1 MPLNRFL
8 DYLPT
13 ASDIR
18 YATGLFVPEY
28 SEPEL
33 PPADFFGSDRP
44 IYKTIPKS
52 QRPTKLPTRIPMR
65 RADERRGEL
74 ETLPHARFDP
84 TAPVDELGVRYMGP
98 AAKAISM
105 AKQND
110 VNDRVKTLYALT
122 HTMGAAKKLGLPT
135 IPPEELAALAM
146 KEGREDFGFNNAF
159 TPRAP
164 ADVKFR
170 RMLDA
175 SFNLSDVQKNFLGL
189 VNYAQRTAN
198 AKGVPFAAV
207 WNGLGVNE
215 YGKSGFDYAKSLA
228 AHRAAVQRPENRGL
242 LGFIRSAYAAGLKNG
257 LPSTRTRVRDEDPYY
272 KSDPTYE
279 YHTPTGNLRPVTEVV
294 ARKAKR
300 VGTRISDAVTGLF
313 D

>member
-1 MPLNRFL
+1 MPVNRFL

-13 ASDIR
+13 ASGIR
-18 YATGLFVPEY
+18 HATGLFVPDY

-33 PPADFFGSDRP
+33 PSTDEFGFDRP
-44 IYKTIPKS
+44 LSKAIPKS
-52 QRPTKLPTRIPMR
+52 QRPATLPSRIPIR
-65 RADERRGEL
+65 RADERRGGL
-74 ETLPHARFDP
+74 ETLPLAQFDP
-84 TAPVDELGVRYMGP
+84 TSPIDELGYIYSGP
-98 AAKAISM
+98 QHAVNVS
-105 AKQND
+105 KQNA
-110 VNDRVKTLYALT
+110 VNERISIMYSLT

-146 KEGREDFGFNNAF
+146 KEGREDFGFNNTF

-175 SFNLSDVQKNFLGL
+175 SFNLNETQKNFLGL
-189 VNYAQRTAN
+189 VNYAQRTAK

-207 WNGLGVNE
+207 WNGLGVSK
-215 YGKSGFDYAKSLA
+215 YGKSGFDYAKSLT
-228 AHRAAVQRPENRGL
+228 AHKTALQQPENRQL
-242 LGFIRSAYAAGLKNG
+242 LSFIRSAYNAGLKNG
-257 LPSTRTRVRDEDPYY
+257 LPSAQTRARDADPYY

-279 YHTPTGNLRPVTEVV
+279 YHTPTGNLRPVSEVL
-294 ARKAKR
+294 ARKISRIGTQAKNAF
-300 VGTRISDAVTGLF
+300 TRLF

>member
-1 MPLNRFL
+1 MPLNSFL

-18 YATGLFVPEY
+18 YATGLFVPDY

-33 PPADFFGSDRP
+33 PPANEYGFDRP
-44 IYKTIPKS
+44 LTKVIPKS
-52 QRPTKLPTRIPMR
+52 QRPATLPSRIPMR
-65 RADERRGEL
+65 RANERRGGL

-84 TAPVDELGVRYMGP
+84 TAPVNELGVIYMGP
-98 AAKAISM
+98 QNVVNVS
-105 AKQND
+105 KQND
-110 VNDRVKTLYALT
+110 VNDRIKVMYSLT

-175 SFNLSDVQKNFLGL
+175 SFNLSETQKNFLGL
-189 VNYAQRTAN
+189 VNYAQRTAKS
-198 AKGVPFAAV
+198 KGIPFAAV

-228 AHRAAVQRPENRGL
+228 AHRAALQQPENKEL
-242 LGFIRSAYAAGLKNG
+242 LRFIRSAYNAGLKNG
-257 LPSTRTRVRDEDPYY
+257 LPSMRTRVRDEDPYY

-279 YHTPTGNLRPVTEVV
+279 YHTPTGNLRPVSEVL
-294 ARKAKR
+294 ARKTSR
-300 VGTRISDAVTGLF
+300 VGTQIKNAFTRLF

>member
-8 DYLPT
+8 EYLPT
-13 ASDIR
+13 PSDIR
-18 YATGLFVPEY
+18 HMTGLFVPEY

-33 PPADFFGSDRP
+33 PPPDFFGSDRP
-44 IYKTIPKS
+44 IYQTIPKS

-65 RADERRGEL
+65 RADERRGGL

-84 TAPVDELGVRYMGP
+84 TAPVDELNNQYFGSPNRV
-98 AAKAISM
+98 AKAKRYSAMNNIE
-105 AKQND
+105 A
-110 VNDRVKTLYALT
+110 LYAMT

-146 KEGREDFGFNNAF
+146 KEGREDFGFNNTF
-159 TPRAP
+159 KPKAP

-175 SFNLSDVQKNFLGL
+175 SFNLSDMQKNFLGL
-189 VNYAQRTAN
+189 VNYAQRTAK

-207 WNGLGVNE
+207 WNGLGVNK

-228 AHRAAVQRPENRGL
+228 AHRAAVQRPENQQL

-257 LPSTRTRVRDEDPYY
+257 LPSARTRVRDEDPYY

-279 YHTPTGNLRPVTEVV
+279 YHTPTGNIRPVTEVV